1 VLALRIVAGET
12 GEKVGV
18 FGDKLPLLS
27 NLNQSKLNF
36 SLNGL
41 ICGAAMES
49 AISTSPSR
57 SVDRAGLKKESTRG
71 MVFIFEWRTAMLNIS
86 SCFTLFKSV

>member
-1 VLALRIVAGET
+1 MLALSVPDTVAGET
-12 GEKVGV
+12 GEKAGL

-41 ICGAAMES
+41 TGGKERES

-57 SVDRAGLKKESTRG
+57 SVDSAGLKESTRG
-71 MVFIFEWRTAMLNIS
+71 MAFIFE
-86 SCFTLFKSV
+86 